1 MLIVLVNVT
10 VRREMLPEFERA
22 IMANADAARTREPGC
37 LRFDVSQKEDDPL
50 QWLFYEVYKDSA
62 AFETHRA
69 SPHFAAYQQV
79 ADRAV
84 LAKTLTRWIAK
95 SAVVTEW

>member
-1 MLIVLVNVT
+1 MLVVLVQVT
-10 VRREMLPEFERA
+10 VRQEMLAEFERA
-22 IMANADAARTREPGC
+22 ILTNADAARTREPGC
-37 LRFDVSQKEDDPL
+37 VRFDVSQKEDDPS

-79 ADRAV
+79 ADRA
-84 LAKTLTRWIAK
+84 LLSKTLTRWTTK
-95 SAVVTEW
+95 SLTIDD

>member
-1 MLIVLVNVT
+1 MLVVLVNVT
-10 VRREMLPEFERA
+10 VRREMLAEFERA
-22 IMANADAARTREPGC
+22 ILANADSARTREPGC
-37 LRFDVSQKEDDPL
+37 LRFDVNQQEDDPA

-79 ADRAV
+79 ADRAL
-84 LAKTLTRWIAK
+84 LAKTLTRWTSK
-95 SAVVTEW
+95 SLTIND